1 MYLISKSFV
10 LFTRYSPFLSSCYFS
25 YSSRIS
31 VVPWSFALLSA
42 LPLCSLLY
50 SHHGT
55 DNSVYS
61 SHDLSHSNRIKSLLK
76 FSSFCF
82 WRYCN
87 ILSLLLMHLTSPL
100 SFQWILF
107 SPLIEGPSLDGSA
120 ILVFINLFSQLQLLP
135 LCESILLQ
143 STFLNYLIHKIWF

>member
-1 MYLISKSFV
+1 MFLISKSFV
-10 LFTRYSPFLSSCYFS
+10 LFTRYSPFLSSCYFT
-25 YSSRIS
+25 YSLRLSV

-55 DNSVYS
+55 DNSVHS
-61 SHDLSHSNRIKSLLK
+61 SHGLSQINRIKSLLK

-87 ILSLLLMHLTSPL
+87 IRSLLLMHLTSPL
-100 SFQWILF
+100 SFQCILF
-107 SPLIEGPSLDGSA
+107 SPFIEGPSLDGSA
-120 ILVFINLFSQLQLLP
+120 ILVFINLFPQLQLLP
-135 LCESILLQ
+135 L
-143 STFLNYLIHKIWF
+143 